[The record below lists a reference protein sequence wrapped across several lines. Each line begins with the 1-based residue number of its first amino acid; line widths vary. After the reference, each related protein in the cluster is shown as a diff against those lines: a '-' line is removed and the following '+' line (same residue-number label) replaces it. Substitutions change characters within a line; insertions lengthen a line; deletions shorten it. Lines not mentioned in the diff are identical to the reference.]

1 MQIINREL
9 IEREIKMLSSVQ
21 EGFDSSA
28 TNQQT
33 KVVADVK
40 ISCRLRNF
48 LEFFEWSYEN

>member
-1 MQIINREL
+1 MFYWENHIMWIITREL

-33 KVVADVK
+33 KVVTDVK
-40 ISCRLRNF
+40 II
-48 LEFFEWSYEN
+48 